1 MRSTKNHDRRQGISY
16 QERLCSTEEELVPV
30 STTEELKITDGL
42 MEFVQEW
49 KNKPGNLIM
58 ILHRTQQEYGFVPRK
73 IAMDLAKVLDVPL
86 AKIYGVITFYHFFKL
101 EKPGKNQI
109 SVCMGTACYLKGA
122 GDLIQEIENV
132 IGIGV
137 NQTTDDQEFSLESVR
152 CVGCCGLAPVLTV
165 NGEVYGKLKKDQIAE
180 IVAKHRGA

>member
-58 ILHRTQQEYGFVPRK
+58 ILHRT
-73 IAMDLAKVLDVPL
+73 
-86 AKIYGVITFYHFFKL
+86 
-101 EKPGKNQI
+101 
-109 SVCMGTACYLKGA
+109 
-122 GDLIQEIENV
+122 
-132 IGIGV
+132 
-137 NQTTDDQEFSLESVR
+137 
-152 CVGCCGLAPVLTV
+152 
-165 NGEVYGKLKKDQIAE
+165 
-180 IVAKHRGA
+180 